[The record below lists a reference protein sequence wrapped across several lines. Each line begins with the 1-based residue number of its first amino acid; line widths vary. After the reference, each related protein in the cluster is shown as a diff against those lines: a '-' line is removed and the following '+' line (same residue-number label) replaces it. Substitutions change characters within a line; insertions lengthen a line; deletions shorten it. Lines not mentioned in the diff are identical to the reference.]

1 MSLKEYGMKE
11 IGKKTYSI
19 IMDLWFFIP
28 YTIWLWYQALS
39 ITFFWVEFRGE
50 KFDHIILYC
59 VLALVIRELFLLKD
73 VSKKE
78 VIGALCI
85 LWMIIILSPFP
96 DRYSY
101 LSLLIVI
108 YCMRNT
114 DYKKVLAVTGF
125 VVAGVLLYTFF
136 SAYTGR
142 IVNYSST
149 RGNNLSSL
157 RYYLG
162 FRYVLFGPAM
172 FFNLVAIYVYLR
184 NKKIHLIEIAIFLI
198 LDIIL
203 WHFTNARL
211 SCFFVALLLLF
222 DIIIKYTNF
231 EKQNWPYYLMMLS
244 FIACS
249 VITVWAVLNY
259 DGTIEIWNKMN
270 QVLGMRISLAQN
282 SYNQYGIHWLGQDIN
297 MVGFGLNA
305 WGQQSNEAYTYVDN
319 FYMHYGQLYGL
330 IFMSIMG
337 IGVMLS
343 SLKSKDRK
351 DIYLPV
357 ILSLFCFHGLID
369 DLLLP
374 LYYNAFFCSAIY
386 LCKGKK
392 EEKESTR
399 WILRVL
405 LIIITALMMNYLYGA
420 YILLGNL

>member
-142 IVNYSST
+142 IQNYVITQSGDRT
-149 RGNNLSSL
+149 RQF
-157 RYYLG
+157 LG
-162 FRYVLFGPAM
+162 FRYALFGPAM
-172 FFNLVAIYVYLR
+172 CFNVTAIYVYLR
-184 NKKIHLIEIAIFLI
+184 NKNIKIFELAIIGVLSFI
-198 LDIIL
+198 VFR
-203 WHFTNARL
+203 FTDSRL
-211 SCFFVALLLLF
+211 SFYFTLLLL
-222 DIIIKYTNF
+222 ILTVVIKHFSLENR
-231 EKQNWPYYLMMLS
+231 KILYYLLAAS
-244 FIACS
+244 FILCFLISIMAALHYDATNP
-249 VITVWAVLNY
+249 ILAKLN
-259 DGTIEIWNKMN
+259 TI
-270 QVLGMRISLAQN
+270 LGSRLQLMKS
-282 SYNQYGIHWLGQDIN
+282 SFDTYGIHLLGQKIDMHGN
-297 MVGFGLNA
+297 GLNA
-305 WGQQSNEAYTYVDN
+305 WGQKSNGVYNYVDN
-319 FYMHYGQLYGL
+319 FYMHYGQVYGL

-337 IGVMLS
+337 IGVTLS
-343 SLKSKDRK
+343 SIKSKDRK

-357 ILSLFCFHGLID
+357 ILSLFCLHGLID
-369 DLLLP
+369 DLMFP

-399 WILRVL
+399 WILRIL

-420 YILLGNL
+420 YIVLGSL